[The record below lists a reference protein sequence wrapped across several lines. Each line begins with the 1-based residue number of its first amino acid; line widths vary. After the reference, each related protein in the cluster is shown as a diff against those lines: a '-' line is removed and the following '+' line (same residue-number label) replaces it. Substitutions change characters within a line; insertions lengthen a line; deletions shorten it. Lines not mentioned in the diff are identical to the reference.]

1 MRKLIWSLMV
11 IALFTV
17 SCSDSPQFSI
27 RGSIS
32 NAEGQ
37 YLYLDELGVDSSM
50 KIDSFLLGNNGEF
63 EFEGNVSFPTFYLLK
78 LNERNFVTLLVDS
91 TEQVEVYGDAAN
103 FSRDYKVSGSE
114 GSAQVQEL
122 NSRLVSTKH
131 QLDSIESLQ
140 ISFRSEIRY
149 ASDQIRWEEEYD
161 KIKEDQIEYST
172 NFVKSHPF
180 SMSNVLALYQK
191 FDDDNYVVQ
200 DLLSLKTAATALNTF
215 YPESEHVEA
224 LYNNTIL
231 LMQQERNLAV
241 QQVVK
246 EYGLNS
252 PDIVLPNVDG
262 EDVALSSLRGKYVLV
277 QFWSAADKGSRYL
290 NPVLVELYEK
300 YHSKGFE
307 IYQVSIDT
315 NRYDWVD
322 AIDAD
327 GLNWINVGDMQ
338 GSNIALM
345 SYNVQSIPYNYL
357 LDPEGNIL
365 AKSLVGSALNQ
376 ALGQYVK

>member
-1 MRKLIWSLMV
+1 MRKLICSLMV

-17 SCSDSPQFSI
+17 SCSDSSQFSI

-37 YLYLDELGVDSSM
+37 YIYLDELGVDSSM
-50 KIDSFLLGNNGEF
+50 KIDSFLLGNKGEF
-63 EFEGNVSFPTFYLLK
+63 EFEGNVTFPTFYLLK
-78 LNERNFVTLLVDS
+78 LNEKNFITLLVDS

-114 GSAQVQEL
+114 GSVQVQEL
-122 NSRLVSTKH
+122 NTRLISTKH

-149 ASDQIRWEEEYD
+149 ASDQIRWEEESD

-180 SMSNVLALYQK
+180 SMANVLALYQK

-215 YPESEHVEA
+215 YPESEHVQA

-338 GSNIALM
+338 GSNVALM

-365 AKSLVGSALNQ
+365 AKSLVGASLGQ
-376 ALGQYVK
+376 ALSQFVK

>member
-1 MRKLIWSLMV
+1 MRKLIWLLMV
-11 IALFTV
+11 IAQFTV
-17 SCSDSPQFSI
+17 SCSDSSQFSI

-37 YLYLDELGVDSSM
+37 YIYLDELGVDSSM

-63 EFEGNVSFPTFYLLK
+63 EFEGSVSFPTFYLLK
-78 LNERNFVTLLVDS
+78 LNEKNFVTLLVDS

-246 EYGLNS
+246 DYGLNS

-365 AKSLVGSALNQ
+365 AKSLVGASLNQ
-376 ALGQYVK
+376 ALSQYVK

>member
-1 MRKLIWSLMV
+1 MRKLICSLMV

-17 SCSDSPQFSI
+17 SCSDSSQFSI

-37 YLYLDELGVDSSM
+37 YIYLDELGVDSSM
-50 KIDSFLLGNNGEF
+50 KIDSFLLGNDGEF
-63 EFEGNVSFPTFYLLK
+63 EFKGNVTFPTFYLLK
-78 LNERNFVTLLVDS
+78 LNERNFITLLVDS

-103 FSRDYKVSGSE
+103 FSRDYKVTGSE
-114 GSAQVQEL
+114 GSAQVQDL
-122 NSRLVSTKH
+122 NNRLISTKH

-149 ASDQIRWEEEYD
+149 ASDQTRWEKEYT
-161 KIKEDQIEYST
+161 KIEEDQIEYST

-180 SMSNVLALYQK
+180 SMANVLALYQK

-200 DLLSLKTAATALNTF
+200 DLLSLQTAATALNTF

-231 LMQQERNLAV
+231 LMHQERNRAV

-246 EYGLNS
+246 EHGLNS

-277 QFWSAADKGSRYL
+277 QFWSALDRGSRYL
-290 NPVLVELYEK
+290 NPVLVELYDK
-300 YHSKGFE
+300 YRSKGFE

-327 GLNWINVGDMQ
+327 GLTWINVGDMK
-338 GSNIALM
+338 GSNVALM
-345 SYNVQSIPYNYL
+345 SYNIQSIPFNYL

-365 AKSLVGSALNQ
+365 AKNLVGATLNKALSDF
-376 ALGQYVK
+376 VK